1 MNRVFL
7 LLVIFL
13 LAGQPALAGRA
24 KLAPI
29 SQDPYLSAL
38 VIDADSGKV
47 LFEDQAGTKAYPAS
61 VLKLMDLLIILEYI
75 EQGRLGLSDMV
86 QVTKEAA
93 QMGGSQVYLD
103 PKEQFSVED
112 LLYALMVQSANDAAV
127 ALATHVAGSKEGFV
141 ALMNQRAEQLGMK
154 DTRFSSVHGL
164 PPSEGQKP
172 DVTTAYDLSILGR
185 ELAKRPDVFEYTGIT
200 ERDFRGGEF
209 VMRTH
214 NHLLSKVIGCDGF
227 KTGYFR
233 AAGFS
238 IMATAKRSGV
248 RLIVVVM
255 GSTNRKVR
263 DAKAIELLAKG
274 FTMVPPKPEKTIVA
288 AQPQTKQEL
297 SEEKEE
303 IDVPDSSTFQPV
315 QASPE
320 ESKTTATTDL
330 PTAGWKIFLMGLA
343 SGMVLYRVLTGLF
356 ASKKPKRYSN
366 FRR

>member
-1 MNRVFL
+1 MKRAIL
-7 LLVIFL
+7 LLIVCL
-13 LAGQPALAGRA
+13 LAGQPAWAGRA
-24 KLAPI
+24 KVAPI
-29 SQDPYLSAL
+29 SKDPYLSAL
-38 VIDADSGKV
+38 VIDADTGKV
-47 LFEDQAGTKAYPAS
+47 LFDDQAGTKAYPAS

-75 EQGRLGLSDMV
+75 EQGRVGLSDMV

-103 PKEQFSVED
+103 SKERFSVED

-172 DVTTAYDLSILGR
+172 DVTTAYDLSLLGR

-200 ERDFRGGEF
+200 ERGFRGGKF

-227 KTGYFR
+227 KTGYFQ

-248 RLIVVVM
+248 RLIAVVM
-255 GSTNRKVR
+255 GSKNRKVR

-274 FTMVPPKPEKTIVA
+274 FTMVPPRPETVRVA
-288 AQPQTKQEL
+288 ARPQAKSNL

-303 IDVPDSSTFQPV
+303 LEVADSSDFQSTQITPDEGNIV
-315 QASPE
+315 
-320 ESKTTATTDL
+320 ATTDS
-330 PTAGWKIFLMGLA
+330 PTAGWKIFLMGLV
-343 SGMVLYRVLTGLF
+343 SGMVLYRIITRLF
-356 ASKKPKRYSN
+356 ASKRPQRYSN